1 MYSFDDLAAKFGVSV
16 KTIRR
21 RMNENGIKPVDKDG
35 KTLLFDD
42 HALAV
47 LQDAIQTKWS
57 KHDSVINAGVANIK
71 KSSNTP
77 AESVQ
82 VQEGLEQLDKSTHT
96 LAGDEYVKAIANQV
110 TEMLKSDTSV
120 NKAISLL
127 TVAVNRGRVID
138 QQHDEMVNEIRR
150 LNDKVDSLYDRLLH
164 NMRNFNY
171 RKMAKIN
178 AEEFMK
184 MISKQQNKS
193 NGQISK
199 QTKKKDKGDDRSQG
213 QGATSPLSING

>member
-47 LQDAIQTKWS
+47 LQDAIQTKRS
-57 KHDSVINAGVANIK
+57 EHDAVINAGVANIK

-96 LAGDEYVKAIANQV
+96 LAGDEYAKAIANQV
-110 TEMLKSDTSV
+110 AEMLKSDTSV

-127 TVAVNRGRVID
+127 TVAVNRGRIID
-138 QQHDEMVNEIRR
+138 QQHDELVAEIRR
-150 LNDKVDSLYDRLLH
+150 LDDKVDSLYDRLLH

-184 MISKQQNKS
+184 MISKQQDKG
-193 NGQISK
+193 NGQASK
-199 QTKKKDKGDDRSQG
+199 QTKNKKKGSGQDKG
-213 QGATSPLSING
+213 QGA

>member
-1 MYSFDDLAAKFGVSV
+1 MHSFDDLAAKFGVSV

-47 LQDAIQTKWS
+47 LQDVIQTKRS
-57 KHDSVINAGVANIK
+57 KHEAVVNAGVANIN
-71 KSSNTP
+71 KSTNTP

-96 LAGDEYVKAIANQV
+96 LAGDEYAKAIANQV
-110 TEMLKSDTSV
+110 AEMLKSDTSV

-138 QQHDEMVNEIRR
+138 QQHDELVAEIRR

-184 MISKQQNKS
+184 MTSKHKGKVSGQASKQV
-193 NGQISK
+193 
-199 QTKKKDKGDDRSQG
+199 KKKEKGGGQDKG
-213 QGATSPLSING
+213 QGA

>member
-1 MYSFDDLAAKFGVSV
+1 MYTVTDLSKKLKVSV
-16 KTIRR
+16 KTVRR
-21 RMNENGIKPVDKDG
+21 HLKNNGIQPVDKDG
-35 KTLLFDD
+35 KTSLYDD

-47 LQDAIQTKWS
+47 LQDAIQTKRS
-57 KHDSVINAGVANIK
+57 KHEAVVNAGVANIN
-71 KSSNTP
+71 KSTNTP

-82 VQEGLEQLDKSTHT
+82 VQEGLEQLDKSIHT
-96 LAGDEYVKAIANQV
+96 LAGDEYAKTIANQV
-110 TEMLKSDTSV
+110 TDILKSDASV

-150 LNDKVDSLYDRLLH
+150 LNDKVDHLYDRLIH
-164 NMRNFNY
+164 NMRHFNY

-184 MISKQQNKS
+184 MTSKREGKV
-193 NGQISK
+193 NGQK
-199 QTKKKDKGDDRSQG
+199 QVKTKEKGSDR
-213 QGATSPLSING
+213 N

>member
-1 MYSFDDLAAKFGVSV
+1 MHSFDDLAAKFGVSV

-47 LQDAIQTKWS
+47 LQDVIQTKRS
-57 KHDSVINAGVANIK
+57 KHEAVVNAGVANIN
-71 KSSNTP
+71 KSTNTP

-96 LAGDEYVKAIANQV
+96 LAGDEYAKAIANQV

-127 TVAVNRGRVID
+127 TVAVNRGRIID
-138 QQHDEMVNEIRR
+138 QQHDELVAEIRR

-184 MISKQQNKS
+184 MTSKQQDKG
-193 NGQISK
+193 NGQASK
-199 QTKKKDKGDDRSQG
+199 QTKNKKKGSGQDKG
-213 QGATSPLSING
+213 QGA

>member
-1 MYSFDDLAAKFGVSV
+1 MHSFDDLAAKFGVSV

-47 LQDAIQTKWS
+47 LQDVIQTKRS
-57 KHDSVINAGVANIK
+57 KHEAVVNAGVANIN
-71 KSSNTP
+71 KSTNTP

-82 VQEGLEQLDKSTHT
+82 VQEGLEQLENATHT
-96 LAGDEYVKAIANQV
+96 LAGDEYAKAIANQV

-127 TVAVNRGRVID
+127 TVAVNRGRIID
-138 QQHDEMVNEIRR
+138 QQHDELVAEIRR
-150 LNDKVDSLYDRLLH
+150 LDDKVDSLYDRLLH
-164 NMRNFNY
+164 NIRNFNY

-184 MISKQQNKS
+184 MTSKREGKV
-193 NGQISK
+193 NGQK
-199 QTKKKDKGDDRSQG
+199 QVKTKEKGSDR
-213 QGATSPLSING
+213 N

>member
-1 MYSFDDLAAKFGVSV
+1 MYTVTDLSKKLKVSV
-16 KTIRR
+16 KTVRR
-21 RMNENGIKPVDKDG
+21 HLKNNGIQPVDKDG

-47 LQDAIQTKWS
+47 LQDVIQTKQS
-57 KHDSVINAGVANIK
+57 KHEAVVNAGVANIN
-71 KSSNTP
+71 KSTNTP

-96 LAGDEYVKAIANQV
+96 LAGDEYAKAIANQV

-127 TVAVNRGRVID
+127 TVAVNRGRIID

-150 LNDKVDSLYDRLLH
+150 LNDKVDHLYDRLIH
-164 NMRNFNY
+164 NMRHFNY

-184 MISKQQNKS
+184 MTSKHKGKVSGQASKQV
-193 NGQISK
+193 
-199 QTKKKDKGDDRSQG
+199 KKKEKGGGQDKG
-213 QGATSPLSING
+213 QGA

>member
-1 MYSFDDLAAKFGVSV
+1 MHSFDDLAAKFGVSV

-47 LQDAIQTKWS
+47 LQDVIQTKRS
-57 KHDSVINAGVANIK
+57 KHEAVVNAGVANIN
-71 KSSNTP
+71 KSTNTP

-82 VQEGLEQLDKSTHT
+82 VQEGLEQLENATHT
-96 LAGDEYVKAIANQV
+96 LAGDEYAKAIANQV
-110 TEMLKSDTSV
+110 AEMLKSDSSV

-127 TVAVNRGRVID
+127 TVAVNRGRIID
-138 QQHDEMVNEIRR
+138 QQHDELVAEIRR
-150 LNDKVDSLYDRLLH
+150 LDDKVDSLYDRLLH

-184 MISKQQNKS
+184 MTSKHKGKVSGQASKQV
-193 NGQISK
+193 
-199 QTKKKDKGDDRSQG
+199 KKKEKGGWSR
-213 QGATSPLSING
+213 

>member
-1 MYSFDDLAAKFGVSV
+1 MHSFDDLAAKFGVSV

-47 LQDAIQTKWS
+47 LQDVIQTKRS
-57 KHDSVINAGVANIK
+57 KHEAVVNAGVANIN
-71 KSSNTP
+71 KSTNTP

-82 VQEGLEQLDKSTHT
+82 VQERLEQLDKSTHT
-96 LAGDEYVKAIANQV
+96 LAGDEYAKAIANQV

-127 TVAVNRGRVID
+127 TVAVNRGRIID
-138 QQHDEMVNEIRR
+138 QQHDELVAEIRR
-150 LNDKVDSLYDRLLH
+150 LDDKVDSLYDRLLH

-184 MISKQQNKS
+184 MISKQQDKG
-193 NGQISK
+193 NGQASK
-199 QTKKKDKGDDRSQG
+199 QTKNKKKGSGQDKG
-213 QGATSPLSING
+213 QGA

>member
-1 MYSFDDLAAKFGVSV
+1 MHSFDDLAAKFGVSV

-47 LQDAIQTKWS
+47 LQDVIQTKQS
-57 KHDSVINAGVANIK
+57 KHEAVVNAGLANIK

-82 VQEGLEQLDKSTHT
+82 VQEGLEQLENATHT
-96 LAGDEYVKAIANQV
+96 LAGDEYAKAIANQV
-110 TEMLKSDTSV
+110 AEMLKSDTSV

-127 TVAVNRGRVID
+127 TVAVNRGRIID
-138 QQHDEMVNEIRR
+138 QQHDELVAEIRR
-150 LNDKVDSLYDRLLH
+150 LDDKVDSLYDRLLH

-184 MISKQQNKS
+184 MTSKHKGKVSGQASKQV
-193 NGQISK
+193 
-199 QTKKKDKGDDRSQG
+199 KKKEKGGGQDKG
-213 QGATSPLSING
+213 QGA

>member
-1 MYSFDDLAAKFGVSV
+1 MHSFDDLAAKFGVSV

-47 LQDAIQTKWS
+47 LQDVIQTKRS
-57 KHDSVINAGVANIK
+57 KHEAVVNAGVANIK
-71 KSSNTP
+71 KATNTP
-77 AESVQ
+77 SESVQ
-82 VQEGLEQLDKSTHT
+82 VQEGLEQLENSTHT
-96 LAGDEYVKAIANQV
+96 LAGDEYAKAIANQV

-127 TVAVNRGRVID
+127 TVAVNRGRIID
-138 QQHDEMVNEIRR
+138 QQHDELVAEISR

-184 MISKQQNKS
+184 MTSKHKGKVSGQASKQV
-193 NGQISK
+193 
-199 QTKKKDKGDDRSQG
+199 KKKEKGGGQDKG
-213 QGATSPLSING
+213 QGA

>member
-47 LQDAIQTKWS
+47 LQDVIQTKQG
-57 KHDSVINAGVANIK
+57 KHEAVVNAGLANIK

-82 VQEGLEQLDKSTHT
+82 VQEGLEQLENATHT
-96 LAGDEYVKAIANQV
+96 LAGDEYAKAIANQV
-110 TEMLKSDTSV
+110 AEMLKSDTSV

-127 TVAVNRGRVID
+127 TVAVNRGRIID
-138 QQHDEMVNEIRR
+138 QQHDELVAEIRR
-150 LNDKVDSLYDRLLH
+150 LDDKVDSLYDRLLH

-184 MISKQQNKS
+184 MTSKHKGKVSGQASKQV
-193 NGQISK
+193 
-199 QTKKKDKGDDRSQG
+199 KKKEKRGGQDKG
-213 QGATSPLSING
+213 QGA

>member
-1 MYSFDDLAAKFGVSV
+1 MYTVTDLSKKLKVSV
-16 KTIRR
+16 KTVRR
-21 RMNENGIKPVDKDG
+21 HLKNNGIQPVDKDG
-35 KTLLFDD
+35 KTSLYDD

-47 LQDAIQTKWS
+47 LQDAIQTKRS
-57 KHDSVINAGVANIK
+57 KHEAVVNAGVANIN
-71 KSSNTP
+71 KSTNTP

-184 MISKQQNKS
+184 MISKQQDKG
-193 NGQISK
+193 NGQASK
-199 QTKKKDKGDDRSQG
+199 QTKNKKKGGGQDKG
-213 QGATSPLSING
+213 QGA

>member
-1 MYSFDDLAAKFGVSV
+1 MHSFDDLAAKFGVSV

-47 LQDAIQTKWS
+47 LQDVIQTKRS
-57 KHDSVINAGVANIK
+57 KHEAVVNAGVANIK

-82 VQEGLEQLDKSTHT
+82 VQEGLEQLENATHT
-96 LAGDEYVKAIANQV
+96 LAGDEYAKTIANQV
-110 TEMLKSDTSV
+110 TDILKSDASV

-127 TVAVNRGRVID
+127 TVAVNRGQVID

-150 LNDKVDSLYDRLLH
+150 LNDKVDHLYDRLIH
-164 NMRNFNY
+164 NMRHFNY

-184 MISKQQNKS
+184 MTSKQQDKG
-193 NGQISK
+193 NGQASK
-199 QTKKKDKGDDRSQG
+199 QTKNKKKGSGQDKG
-213 QGATSPLSING
+213 QGA

>member
-1 MYSFDDLAAKFGVSV
+1 MHSFDDLAAKFGVSV

-47 LQDAIQTKWS
+47 LQDVIQTKRS
-57 KHDSVINAGVANIK
+57 KHEAVVNAGVANIN
-71 KSSNTP
+71 KSTNTP

-82 VQEGLEQLDKSTHT
+82 VQEGLEQLENATHT
-96 LAGDEYVKAIANQV
+96 LAGDEYAKAIANQV

-127 TVAVNRGRVID
+127 TVAVNRGRIID
-138 QQHDEMVNEIRR
+138 QQHDELVAEIRR
-150 LNDKVDSLYDRLLH
+150 LDDKVDSLYDRLLH

-184 MISKQQNKS
+184 MISKQQDKG
-193 NGQISK
+193 NGQASK
-199 QTKKKDKGDDRSQG
+199 QTKNKKKGSGQDKG
-213 QGATSPLSING
+213 QGA

>member
-1 MYSFDDLAAKFGVSV
+1 MHSFDDLAAKFGVSV

-47 LQDAIQTKWS
+47 LQDVIQTKRS
-57 KHDSVINAGVANIK
+57 KHEAVVNAGVANIN
-71 KSSNTP
+71 KSTNTP

-96 LAGDEYVKAIANQV
+96 LAGDEYAKAIANQV

-127 TVAVNRGRVID
+127 TVAVNRGRIID
-138 QQHDEMVNEIRR
+138 QQHDELVAEIRR

-184 MISKQQNKS
+184 MTSKHKGKVSGQASKQVKM
-193 NGQISK
+193 K
-199 QTKKKDKGDDRSQG
+199 EKGGWSR
-213 QGATSPLSING
+213 

>member
-1 MYSFDDLAAKFGVSV
+1 MHSFDDLAAKFGVSV

-47 LQDAIQTKWS
+47 LQDVIQTKRS
-57 KHDSVINAGVANIK
+57 KHEAVVNAGVANIN
-71 KSSNTP
+71 KSTNTP

-82 VQEGLEQLDKSTHT
+82 VQEGLEQLENATHT
-96 LAGDEYVKAIANQV
+96 LAGDEYAKAIANQV
-110 TEMLKSDTSV
+110 AEMLKSDTSV

-127 TVAVNRGRVID
+127 TVAVNRGRIID
-138 QQHDEMVNEIRR
+138 QQHDELVAEIRR
-150 LNDKVDSLYDRLLH
+150 LDDKVDSLYDRLLH

-184 MISKQQNKS
+184 MTSKHKGKVSGQASKQV
-193 NGQISK
+193 
-199 QTKKKDKGDDRSQG
+199 KKKEKGGGQDKG
-213 QGATSPLSING
+213 QGA

>member
-1 MYSFDDLAAKFGVSV
+1 MHSFDDLAAKFGVSV

-47 LQDAIQTKWS
+47 LQDVIQTKRS
-57 KHDSVINAGVANIK
+57 KHEAVVNAGVANIN
-71 KSSNTP
+71 KSTNTP

-96 LAGDEYVKAIANQV
+96 LAGDEYAKAIANQV

-120 NKAISLL
+120 NKAIGLL
-127 TVAVNRGRVID
+127 TVAVNRGRIID
-138 QQHDEMVNEIRR
+138 QQHDELVAEIRR
-150 LNDKVDSLYDRLLH
+150 LDDKVDSLYDRLLH

-184 MISKQQNKS
+184 MTSKQQDKG
-193 NGQISK
+193 NGQASK
-199 QTKKKDKGDDRSQG
+199 QTKNKKKGSGQDKG
-213 QGATSPLSING
+213 QGA

>member
-21 RMNENGIKPVDKDG
+21 RMNENGIKPADKDG

-47 LQDAIQTKWS
+47 LQDVIQTKRS
-57 KHDSVINAGVANIK
+57 KHEAVVNAGLANIK

-96 LAGDEYVKAIANQV
+96 LAGDEYAKAIANQV
-110 TEMLKSDTSV
+110 TGMLKSDTSV
-120 NKAISLL
+120 NKAINLL
-127 TVAVNRGRVID
+127 TVAVNRGRIID
-138 QQHDEMVNEIRR
+138 QQHDELVNEIHR
-150 LNDKVDSLYDRLLH
+150 LNDKIDHLYDQLLH
-164 NMRNFNY
+164 NMRHFNY

-178 AEEFMK
+178 AQEFMK
-184 MISKQQNKS
+184 MSNHKSKVD
-193 NGQISK
+193 GQK
-199 QTKKKDKGDDRSQG
+199 QVKTKEKGSDQDKG
-213 QGATSPLSING
+213 QGA

>member
-47 LQDAIQTKWS
+47 LQDVIQTKRS
-57 KHDSVINAGVANIK
+57 KHEAVVNAGVANIK
-71 KSSNTP
+71 KATNTP
-77 AESVQ
+77 SESVQ
-82 VQEGLEQLDKSTHT
+82 VQEGLEQLENSTHT
-96 LAGDEYVKAIANQV
+96 LAGDEYAKAIANQV

-127 TVAVNRGRVID
+127 TVAVNRGRIID
-138 QQHDEMVNEIRR
+138 QQHDELVAEIQR
-150 LNDKVDSLYDRLLH
+150 LDDKVDGLYDRLLH

-184 MISKQQNKS
+184 MTSKHKGKVS
-193 NGQISK
+193 GQASK
-199 QTKKKDKGDDRSQG
+199 QTKNKKKGSGQDKG
-213 QGATSPLSING
+213 QGA

>member
-47 LQDAIQTKWS
+47 LQDVIQTKQS
-57 KHDSVINAGVANIK
+57 KHEAVVNAGLANIK

-82 VQEGLEQLDKSTHT
+82 VQEGLEQLENATHT
-96 LAGDEYVKAIANQV
+96 LAGDEYAKAIANQV
-110 TEMLKSDTSV
+110 AEMLKSDTSV

-127 TVAVNRGRVID
+127 TVAVNRGRIID
-138 QQHDEMVNEIRR
+138 QQHDELVAEIRR
-150 LNDKVDSLYDRLLH
+150 LDDKVDSLYDRLLH

-184 MISKQQNKS
+184 MTSKHKGKVSGQASKQV
-193 NGQISK
+193 
-199 QTKKKDKGDDRSQG
+199 KKKEKGGGQDKG
-213 QGATSPLSING
+213 QGA

>member
-1 MYSFDDLAAKFGVSV
+1 MHSFDDLAAKFGVSV

-47 LQDAIQTKWS
+47 LQDVIQTKRS
-57 KHDSVINAGVANIK
+57 KHEAVVNAGVANIN
-71 KSSNTP
+71 KSTNTP

-96 LAGDEYVKAIANQV
+96 LAGDEYAKAIANQV
-110 TEMLKSDTSV
+110 AEMLKSDTSV

-127 TVAVNRGRVID
+127 TVAVNRGRIID
-138 QQHDEMVNEIRR
+138 QQHDELVAEIRR
-150 LNDKVDSLYDRLLH
+150 LDDKVDSLYDRLLH

-184 MISKQQNKS
+184 MTSKHKGKVSGQASKQV
-193 NGQISK
+193 
-199 QTKKKDKGDDRSQG
+199 KKKEKGGGQDKG
-213 QGATSPLSING
+213 QGA

>member
-1 MYSFDDLAAKFGVSV
+1 MHSFDDLAAKFGVSV

-47 LQDAIQTKWS
+47 LQDVIQTKRS
-57 KHDSVINAGVANIK
+57 KHEAVVNAGVANIN
-71 KSSNTP
+71 KSTNTP

-82 VQEGLEQLDKSTHT
+82 VQEGLEQLENATHT
-96 LAGDEYVKAIANQV
+96 LAGDEYAKAIANQV
-110 TEMLKSDTSV
+110 AEMLKSDTSV

-127 TVAVNRGRVID
+127 TVAVNRGRIID
-138 QQHDEMVNEIRR
+138 QQHDELVAEIRR
-150 LNDKVDSLYDRLLH
+150 LDDKVDSLYDRLLH

-184 MISKQQNKS
+184 MTSKREGKV
-193 NGQISK
+193 NGQK
-199 QTKKKDKGDDRSQG
+199 QVKTKEKGSDR
-213 QGATSPLSING
+213 N

>member
-1 MYSFDDLAAKFGVSV
+1 MAKRHFMM
-16 KTIRR
+16 IMFWQFCR
-21 RMNENGIKPVDKDG
+21 
-35 KTLLFDD
+35 
-42 HALAV
+42 
-47 LQDAIQTKWS
+47 IQLIQS
-57 KHDSVINAGVANIK
+57 KHEAVVNAGVANIN
-71 KSSNTP
+71 KSTNTP

-96 LAGDEYVKAIANQV
+96 LAGDEYAKAIANQV

-127 TVAVNRGRVID
+127 TVAVNRGRIID

-150 LNDKVDSLYDRLLH
+150 LNDKVDHLYDRLIH
-164 NMRNFNY
+164 NMRHFNY

-184 MISKQQNKS
+184 MTSKREGKV
-193 NGQISK
+193 NGQK
-199 QTKKKDKGDDRSQG
+199 QVKTKEKGDG
-213 QGATSPLSING
+213 QK

>member
-1 MYSFDDLAAKFGVSV
+1 MHSFDDLAAKFGVSV

-47 LQDAIQTKWS
+47 LQDVIQTKRS
-57 KHDSVINAGVANIK
+57 KHEAVVNAGVANIK
-71 KSSNTP
+71 KATNTP
-77 AESVQ
+77 SESVQ
-82 VQEGLEQLDKSTHT
+82 VQEGLEQLENSTHT
-96 LAGDEYVKAIANQV
+96 LAGDEYAKAIANQV

-127 TVAVNRGRVID
+127 TVAVNRGRIID
-138 QQHDEMVNEIRR
+138 QQHDELVAEIRR

-184 MISKQQNKS
+184 MTSKHKGKVSGQASKQV
-193 NGQISK
+193 
-199 QTKKKDKGDDRSQG
+199 KKKEKGGGQDKG
-213 QGATSPLSING
+213 QGA

>member
-1 MYSFDDLAAKFGVSV
+1 MHSFDDLAAKFGVSV

-47 LQDAIQTKWS
+47 LQDVIQTKRS
-57 KHDSVINAGVANIK
+57 KHEAVVNAGIANIN
-71 KSSNTP
+71 KSTNTP

-96 LAGDEYVKAIANQV
+96 LAGDEYAKVIANQV
-110 TEMLKSDTSV
+110 ADMLMSDASV

-127 TVAVNRGRVID
+127 TVAVNRGRIID
-138 QQHDEMVNEIRR
+138 QQHDELVAEIQR
-150 LNDKVDSLYDRLLH
+150 LDDKVDGLYDRLLH

-184 MISKQQNKS
+184 VVNKQQNKS
-193 NGQISK
+193 NGQASK
-199 QTKKKDKGDDRSQG
+199 QTKKKEKGGGQDKG
-213 QGATSPLSING
+213 QGA

>member
-1 MYSFDDLAAKFGVSV
+1 MHSFDDLAAKFGVSV

-47 LQDAIQTKWS
+47 LQDAIQTKRS
-57 KHDSVINAGVANIK
+57 KHEAVVNAGVANIN
-71 KSSNTP
+71 KSANTP

-82 VQEGLEQLDKSTHT
+82 VQEGLEQLENATHT
-96 LAGDEYVKAIANQV
+96 LAGDEYAKTIANQV
-110 TEMLKSDTSV
+110 TDILKSDASV

-150 LNDKVDSLYDRLLH
+150 LDDKVDSLYDRLLH

-184 MISKQQNKS
+184 MISKQQDKG
-193 NGQISK
+193 NGQASK
-199 QTKKKDKGDDRSQG
+199 QTKNKKKGSGQDKG
-213 QGATSPLSING
+213 QGA

>member
-1 MYSFDDLAAKFGVSV
+1 MHSFDDLAAKFGVSV

-47 LQDAIQTKWS
+47 LQDVIQTKRS
-57 KHDSVINAGVANIK
+57 KHEAVVNAGVANIK
-71 KSSNTP
+71 KATNTP
-77 AESVQ
+77 SESVQ
-82 VQEGLEQLDKSTHT
+82 VQEGLEQLENSTHT
-96 LAGDEYVKAIANQV
+96 LAGDEYAKAIANQV

-127 TVAVNRGRVID
+127 TVAVNRGRIID
-138 QQHDEMVNEIRR
+138 QQHDELVAEIRR
-150 LNDKVDSLYDRLLH
+150 LDDKVDSLYDRLLH
-164 NMRNFNY
+164 NIRNFNY

-184 MISKQQNKS
+184 MTSKREGKV
-193 NGQISK
+193 NGQK
-199 QTKKKDKGDDRSQG
+199 QVKTKEKGSDR
-213 QGATSPLSING
+213 N

>member
-47 LQDAIQTKWS
+47 LQDVIQTKRS
-57 KHDSVINAGVANIK
+57 KHEAVVNAGVANIN
-71 KSSNTP
+71 KSTNTP

-96 LAGDEYVKAIANQV
+96 LAGDEYAKAIANQV
-110 TEMLKSDTSV
+110 AEMLKSDTSV

-127 TVAVNRGRVID
+127 TVAVNRGRIID
-138 QQHDEMVNEIRR
+138 QQHDELVAEIRR
-150 LNDKVDSLYDRLLH
+150 LDDKVDSLYDRLLH

-184 MISKQQNKS
+184 MISKQQDKG
-193 NGQISK
+193 NGQASK
-199 QTKKKDKGDDRSQG
+199 QTKNKKKGSGQDKG
-213 QGATSPLSING
+213 QGA

>member
-1 MYSFDDLAAKFGVSV
+1 MHSFDDLAAKFGVSV

-47 LQDAIQTKWS
+47 LQDVIQTKRS
-57 KHDSVINAGVANIK
+57 KHEAVVNAGVANIN
-71 KSSNTP
+71 KSTNTP

-82 VQEGLEQLDKSTHT
+82 VQEGLEQLENATHT
-96 LAGDEYVKAIANQV
+96 LAGDEYAKTIANQV
-110 TEMLKSDTSV
+110 TGILKSDASV

-127 TVAVNRGRVID
+127 TVAVNRGRIID
-138 QQHDEMVNEIRR
+138 QQHDELVAEIRR
-150 LNDKVDSLYDRLLH
+150 LDDKVDSLYDRLLH
-164 NMRNFNY
+164 NIRNFNY

-184 MISKQQNKS
+184 MTSKREGKV
-193 NGQISK
+193 NGQK
-199 QTKKKDKGDDRSQG
+199 QVKTKEKGSDR
-213 QGATSPLSING
+213 N

>member
-1 MYSFDDLAAKFGVSV
+1 MHSFDDLAAKFGVSV

-47 LQDAIQTKWS
+47 LQDVIQTKRS
-57 KHDSVINAGVANIK
+57 KHEAVVNAGVANIN
-71 KSSNTP
+71 KSTNTP

-96 LAGDEYVKAIANQV
+96 LAGDEYAKAIANQV

-127 TVAVNRGRVID
+127 TVAVNRGRIID

-150 LNDKVDSLYDRLLH
+150 LNDKVDHLYDRLLH

-184 MISKQQNKS
+184 MTSKQQDKG
-193 NGQISK
+193 NGQASK
-199 QTKKKDKGDDRSQG
+199 QTKNKKKGSGQDKG
-213 QGATSPLSING
+213 QGA

>member
-47 LQDAIQTKWS
+47 LQDAIQTKRS
-57 KHDSVINAGVANIK
+57 KHGAVINAGVANIK

-96 LAGDEYVKAIANQV
+96 LAGDEYAKAIANQV
-110 TEMLKSDTSV
+110 AEMLKSDTSV

-127 TVAVNRGRVID
+127 TVAVNRGRIID
-138 QQHDEMVNEIRR
+138 QQHDELVAEIRR
-150 LNDKVDSLYDRLLH
+150 LDDKVDSLYDRLLH

-184 MISKQQNKS
+184 MISKQQDKG
-193 NGQISK
+193 NGQASK
-199 QTKKKDKGDDRSQG
+199 QTKNKKKGSGQDKG
-213 QGATSPLSING
+213 QGA

>member
-1 MYSFDDLAAKFGVSV
+1 MHSFDDLAAKFGVSV

-47 LQDAIQTKWS
+47 LQDVIQTKRS
-57 KHDSVINAGVANIK
+57 KHEAVVNAGVANIN
-71 KSSNTP
+71 KSTNTP

-82 VQEGLEQLDKSTHT
+82 VQEGLEQLENATHT
-96 LAGDEYVKAIANQV
+96 LAGDEYAKAIANQV
-110 TEMLKSDTSV
+110 AEMLKSDTSV

-127 TVAVNRGRVID
+127 TVAVNRGRIID
-138 QQHDEMVNEIRR
+138 QQHDELVAEIRR
-150 LNDKVDSLYDRLLH
+150 LDDKVDSLYDRLLH

-184 MISKQQNKS
+184 MTSKHKGKVSGQASKQV
-193 NGQISK
+193 
-199 QTKKKDKGDDRSQG
+199 KKKEKGGWSR
-213 QGATSPLSING
+213 

>member
-47 LQDAIQTKWS
+47 LQDVIQTKRS
-57 KHDSVINAGVANIK
+57 KHEAVVNAGVANIN
-71 KSSNTP
+71 KSTNTP

-96 LAGDEYVKAIANQV
+96 LAGDEYAKAIANQV
-110 TEMLKSDTSV
+110 AEMLKSDTSV

-127 TVAVNRGRVID
+127 TVAVNRGRIID
-138 QQHDEMVNEIRR
+138 QQHDELVAEIRR

-184 MISKQQNKS
+184 MISKQQDKG
-193 NGQISK
+193 NGQASK
-199 QTKKKDKGDDRSQG
+199 QTKNKKKGSGQDKG
-213 QGATSPLSING
+213 QGA

>member
-1 MYSFDDLAAKFGVSV
+1 MHSFDDLAAKFGVSV

-47 LQDAIQTKWS
+47 LQDVIQTKRS
-57 KHDSVINAGVANIK
+57 KHEAVVNAGVANIN
-71 KSSNTP
+71 KSTNTP

-82 VQEGLEQLDKSTHT
+82 VQEGLEQLENATHT
-96 LAGDEYVKAIANQV
+96 LAGDEYAKAIANQV
-110 TEMLKSDTSV
+110 AEMLKSDTSV

-127 TVAVNRGRVID
+127 TVAVNRGRIID
-138 QQHDEMVNEIRR
+138 QQHDELVAEIRR
-150 LNDKVDSLYDRLLH
+150 LDDKVDSLYDRLLH

-184 MISKQQNKS
+184 TTSKHKGKVSGQASKQV
-193 NGQISK
+193 
-199 QTKKKDKGDDRSQG
+199 KKKEKGGWSR
-213 QGATSPLSING
+213 

>member
-47 LQDAIQTKWS
+47 LQDVIQTKRS
-57 KHDSVINAGVANIK
+57 KHEAVVNAGVANIN
-71 KSSNTP
+71 KSTNTP

-82 VQEGLEQLDKSTHT
+82 VQEGLEQLENATHT
-96 LAGDEYVKAIANQV
+96 LAGDEYAKAIANQV
-110 TEMLKSDTSV
+110 AEMLKSDTSV

-127 TVAVNRGRVID
+127 TVAVNRGRIID
-138 QQHDEMVNEIRR
+138 QQHDELVAEIRR
-150 LNDKVDSLYDRLLH
+150 LDDKVDSLYDRLLH

-184 MISKQQNKS
+184 MTSKHKGKVSGQASKQV
-193 NGQISK
+193 
-199 QTKKKDKGDDRSQG
+199 KKKEKGGWSR
-213 QGATSPLSING
+213 